1 MLGEKKLYIQKNFFE
16 TISSEQDGSMVLHTH
31 THTHTHPG
39 KSGKRKKEMK
49 IQSRRQITSM
59 NSPCIVNV

>member
-31 THTHTHPG
+31 THTHTPWKVREEEEG
-39 KSGKRKKEMK
+39 NENTIKAANYLNEL
-49 IQSRRQITSM
+49 
-59 NSPCIVNV
+59 PLYC